1 MHVGCHDFM
10 LPATTYRA
18 SMPCRGG
25 VWSRFDLVFDLV
37 FFHLA
42 LSTVCLFPCL
52 LVLILYYTILALAS
66 CFMWNLDNEQQ
77 HVHRHDAHQNLS
89 RFWRPPISFWSS
101 FAGETNDSSNP
112 AIRHI
117 IFSSK
122 QIKCIKQGLPIFL
135 WGLQYWVFPGPKTWV
150 FDRCPQIT
158 GRDYNNLVLVKNLSF
173 DTTSEPITGIIVTLI
188 HISMRFLKNIK
199 TKNFYA
205 KTWRKGSC
213 PRRPLGIQWTA
224 FARVFFRVRESKIV
238 FCDGVSNPFN
248 PWNLISIVLPCSSTN
263 LSKPEQ
269 AERLSRQNRQIKIM
283 QPFRTLKP
291 LSVKELT
298 ATLLDTSSGSPGKSI
313 LLQTLLSLCQD
324 ADLGSSSSFLRK
336 IYGICRDTELH
347 VFEH

>member
-1 MHVGCHDFM
+1 M
-10 LPATTYRA
+10 A
-18 SMPCRGG
+18 S
-25 VWSRFDLVFDLV
+25 DLVLISFCTS
-37 FFHLA
+37 FFSPF

-77 HVHRHDAHQNLS
+77 HVHRYDAHQKLS

-122 QIKCIKQGLPIFL
+122 QIKCIKQKLP
-135 WGLQYWVFPGPKTWV
+135 WCEGCGPKTWV

-173 DTTSEPITGIIVTLI
+173 DTTSEPITGIVTLI
-188 HISMRFLKNIK
+188 HIFMRFLKNIK
-199 TKNFYA
+199 TNIFYA

-224 FARVFFRVRESKIV
+224 FARVFFEFAKV
-238 FCDGVSNPFN
+238 
-248 PWNLISIVLPCSSTN
+248 NLFFVMEFQIHSIH
-263 LSKPEQ
+263 E
-269 AERLSRQNRQIKIM
+269 IW
-283 QPFRTLKP
+283 
-291 LSVKELT
+291 
-298 ATLLDTSSGSPGKSI
+298 
-313 LLQTLLSLCQD
+313 SL
-324 ADLGSSSSFLRK
+324 
-336 IYGICRDTELH
+336 
-347 VFEH
+347 

>member
-1 MHVGCHDFM
+1 M
-10 LPATTYRA
+10 A
-18 SMPCRGG
+18 S
-25 VWSRFDLVFDLV
+25 DLVFDLV

-66 CFMWNLDNEQQ
+66 SFMWSLDNEQQ

-122 QIKCIKQGLPIFL
+122 QIKCIKQKLPWCEGCNIESS
-135 WGLQYWVFPGPKTWV
+135 QVPKRGFSIDALKSQVVITITW
-150 FDRCPQIT
+150 FWS
-158 GRDYNNLVLVKNLSF
+158 KNLSF
-173 DTTSEPITGIIVTLI
+173 DTTSEPITGIVTLI

-199 TKNFYA
+199 TNIFYA

-224 FARVFFRVRESKIV
+224 FARVFFEFAKV
-238 FCDGVSNPFN
+238 
-248 PWNLISIVLPCSSTN
+248 NLFFVMEFQIHSIH
-263 LSKPEQ
+263 E
-269 AERLSRQNRQIKIM
+269 IW
-283 QPFRTLKP
+283 
-291 LSVKELT
+291 
-298 ATLLDTSSGSPGKSI
+298 
-313 LLQTLLSLCQD
+313 SL
-324 ADLGSSSSFLRK
+324 
-336 IYGICRDTELH
+336 
-347 VFEH
+347 